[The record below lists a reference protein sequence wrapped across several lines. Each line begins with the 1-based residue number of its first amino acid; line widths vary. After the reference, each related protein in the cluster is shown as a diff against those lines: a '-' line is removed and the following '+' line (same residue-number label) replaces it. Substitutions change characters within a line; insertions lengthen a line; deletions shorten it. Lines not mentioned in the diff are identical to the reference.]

1 MEPQWQR
8 SAIEAFAIFGTGI
21 GSLFTSLYVYIKM
34 TDKKRVKSIPKKK
47 IKKNSTSKEYSEML
61 DEIDRTYEGMK
72 KDKLIPEDKDAIYDY
87 FDRAIDLSDEMGNS
101 YATGTVLTELQDMF
115 DPNHLETNQ
124 LINKLPWYF
133 QYQQLLYEYKN
144 IKDLKKLIQERLNE
158 AIYSDEQI
166 EDWDEKN
173 KPSIKEIESTAEY
186 WNIGKSDQ
194 YKYKDEASFIND
206 VNWDYVISRWSSA
219 WDKACKK

>member
-1 MEPQWQR
+1 
-8 SAIEAFAIFGTGI
+8 
-21 GSLFTSLYVYIKM
+21 
-34 TDKKRVKSIPKKK
+34 PKKK

-72 KDKLIPEDKDAIYDY
+72 KDKLIPEDKDAIYNY

-101 YATGTVLTELQDMF
+101 YATATVLTELQDMF
-115 DPNHLETNQ
+115 DPDN
-124 LINKLPWYF
+124 LIINGLPWYA
-133 QYQQLLYEYKN
+133 QYQLLLYEYKN
-144 IKDLKKLIQERLNE
+144 INDLKKLIQERLNE

-206 VNWDYVISRWSSA
+206 VNWDFVISRWSSA